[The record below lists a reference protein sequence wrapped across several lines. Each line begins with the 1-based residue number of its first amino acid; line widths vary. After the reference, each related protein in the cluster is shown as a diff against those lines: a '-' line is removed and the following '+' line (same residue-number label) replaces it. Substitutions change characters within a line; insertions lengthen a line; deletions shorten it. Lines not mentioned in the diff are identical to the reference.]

1 MKIIFIGENEGQM
14 EIINIPVVQAIE
26 PITCDTMDEDFVTI
40 DGNTLN
46 LIGGKG
52 LRRFSFSSF
61 FPSKL
66 YSFVSFLN
74 FRPPKYYIK
83 FFEKYRDL
91 KLPVRVII
99 IDKFSVTLNM
109 LCRYNFS
116 YTLRDRAGDVPYTLD
131 ITEYIIPVNKTT
143 APVESNKSNNT
154 NKPNNTN
161 TNNIDKKTKIKN
173 KVKANAN
180 KKPKK

>member
-1 MKIIFIGENEGQM
+1 MKIIFIAENEGQM
-14 EIINIPVVQAIE
+14 EIINIPVVQNIE

-131 ITEYIIPVNKTT
+131 ITEYILPVNKTT
-143 APVESNKSNNT
+143 APVEA
-154 NKPNNTN
+154 NKPNNIN
-161 TNNIDKKTKIKN
+161 TKDKTNIDKKTKIKN

>member
-1 MKIIFIGENEGQM
+1 MKIIFIGENEGQI
-14 EIINIPVVQAIE
+14 EVINIPVVQNIE
-26 PITCDTMDEDFVTI
+26 PITCETTDEDFVTI

-74 FRPPKYYIK
+74 FRPPKHYIK

-143 APVESNKSNNT
+143 TPAESNKPKGSNEKAKT
-154 NKPNNTN
+154 
-161 TNNIDKKTKIKN
+161 NIDKKTKIKN
-173 KVKANAN
+173 KVKANTN
-180 KKPKK
+180 KKPR